1 MTLPLSA
8 AKANRLGED
17 IYIPPHTLF
26 SGEIHPAAQYY
37 LTHSDPLSGM
47 HAYD

>member
-1 MTLPLSA
+1 VTLPLSA

-37 LTHSDPLSGM
+37 LTHFDPLSGM